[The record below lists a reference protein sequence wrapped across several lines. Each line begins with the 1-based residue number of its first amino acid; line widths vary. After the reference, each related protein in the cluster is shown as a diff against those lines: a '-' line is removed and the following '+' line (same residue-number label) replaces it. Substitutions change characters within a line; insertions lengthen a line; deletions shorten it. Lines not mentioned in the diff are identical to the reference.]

1 MKCMKKAL
9 HMHLGVMCVV
19 TLLSGPPQRA
29 LAQAPGVAAPRA
41 GAVTDERLMHADQ
54 DPGNW
59 LTHGGNW
66 QETRYSRLTG
76 INANNVAALKPAWSA
91 EFDTTRGQEAT
102 PIVVDGVMYVS
113 TSWSKVYA
121 LDAATGRQIWYYD
134 PKVPGPTGAHAC
146 CDVVNR
152 GVAVYEGNVY
162 IATLDGR
169 LVALNAGTGKPV
181 WTVRM
186 FEYPSRRYSSTGAP
200 RAARGKIFVG
210 NAGADFGGRGFVSAY

>member
-41 GAVTDERLMHADQ
+41 GAVTDERLLHADQ

-134 PKVPGPTGAHAC
+134 PKAVSYTHLTLPT
-146 CDVVNR
+146 
-152 GVAVYEGNVY
+152 
-162 IATLDGR
+162 I
-169 LVALNAGTGKPV
+169 
-181 WTVRM
+181 
-186 FEYPSRRYSSTGAP
+186 YS
-200 RAARGKIFVG
+200 V
-210 NAGADFGGRGFVSAY
+210 